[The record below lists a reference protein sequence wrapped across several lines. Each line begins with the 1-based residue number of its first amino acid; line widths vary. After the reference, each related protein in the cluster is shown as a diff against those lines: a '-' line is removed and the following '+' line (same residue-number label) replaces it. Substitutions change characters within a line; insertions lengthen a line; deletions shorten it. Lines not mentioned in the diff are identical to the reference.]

1 MVCIRIKILTHD
13 GISKKPDLTLIMGQM
28 GAWAYKIIETKEAFV
43 LITDNSNMDRLLT
56 DETKTK
62 LVAKGLEILHPPEF
76 DAARTVLI
84 KNVDNT
90 ISALSEGEIAGIIGQ
105 NFEIKKVVKIP
116 NNQHLLKIIF
126 QNSRDADRAIE
137 KGMQIQFQRF
147 QGNNIEKSYLF
158 PLVPASGVLPM
169 GILKGTVLNQMTL

>member
-1 MVCIRIKILTHD
+1 
-13 GISKKPDLTLIMGQM
+13 MGQM
-28 GAWAYKIIETKEAFV
+28 GVWAYKIIETKEAFI

-90 ISALSEGEIAGIIGQ
+90 ISALSEGEIAGIVGQ

-126 QNSRDADRAIE
+126 QNSRDADRAID

-147 QGNNIEKSYLF
+147 QGNNIERELC
-158 PLVPASGVLPM
+158 VPIVPCFRCFAYGHFKRNCP
-169 GILKGTVLNQMTL
+169 KTR